1 MHVKMVHSRLN
12 DIVIYILIMGQNT
25 LIITIVLT
33 SISFADWSF
42 LARPGPWFWVL
53 KWLSNIVKALK
64 SKQVLRDQS
73 SVVYLT
79 FLTNSFRLLSLW
91 GRIIYLSNS
100 ASAKLITHNCNTG
113 LLLDFKYFDS
123 CWSSRPW
130 WFNSSVWNCGW
141 RQNIIESTRMDHLDL
156 HGGDELF
163 LAHYPVSRLV
173 FLLNM
178 ASCHFGCFL
187 PPKPPIFGPTWT
199 WNDTWMGRK
208 SAQNISPHCLG
219 CVSAHYPV
227 SRWIFC

>member
-1 MHVKMVHSRLN
+1 MQVKMVHSRLN

-113 LLLDFKYFDS
+113 LLLDFQYFDS

-141 RQNIIESTRMDHLDL
+141 RHNIIESTRMDHLDL
-156 HGGDELF
+156 HGGDELL

-178 ASCHFGCFL
+178 ASCHFSYIWAINHPFSD
-187 PPKPPIFGPTWT
+187 PPGPGMTPGWGIKVPKTSFPIAWGVFWPIIQFPG
-199 WNDTWMGRK
+199 G
-208 SAQNISPHCLG
+208 L
-219 CVSAHYPV
+219 
-227 SRWIFC
+227 